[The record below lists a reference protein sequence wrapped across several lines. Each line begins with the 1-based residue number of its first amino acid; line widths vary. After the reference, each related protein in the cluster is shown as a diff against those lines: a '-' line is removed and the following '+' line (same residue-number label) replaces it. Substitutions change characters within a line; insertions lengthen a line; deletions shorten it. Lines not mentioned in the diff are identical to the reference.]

1 MDKAAGD
8 AVFAGTLNGF
18 GALTVRTT
26 ETAADTT
33 LARVARLTA
42 EAQASRAP
50 SERFIDRFARIYT
63 PLVFAAALLLAVVP
77 VLLGGGLDTWL
88 YRALALLI
96 VACPCAL
103 VISVPVAVVSVS
115 LSALRVPSWLE

>member
-1 MDKAAGD
+1 MRPGERVPLDGVIVEGASSLDESALTGESVPVDKATGD
-8 AVFAGTLNGF
+8 AVFAGTLNAF

-26 ETAADTT
+26 AAAADTT

-77 VLLGGGLDTWL
+77 VAAG
-88 YRALALLI
+88 R
-96 VACPCAL
+96 
-103 VISVPVAVVSVS
+103 
-115 LSALRVPSWLE
+115 